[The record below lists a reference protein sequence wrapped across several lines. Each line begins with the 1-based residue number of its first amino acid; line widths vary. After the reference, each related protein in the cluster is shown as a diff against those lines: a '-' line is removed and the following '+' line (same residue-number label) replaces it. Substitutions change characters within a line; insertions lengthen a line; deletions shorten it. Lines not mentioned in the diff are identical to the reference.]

1 MNEAIDLIKKSAK
14 AQAYISNRD
23 DLYYGLLRFGP
34 IIFYLPPQTQDSA
47 FNLDLLAIAMRKD
60 FQYKKQFNR
69 LYVN

>member
-34 IIFYLPPQTQDSA
+34 IIFHLPPQTQDSA
-47 FNLDLLAIAMRKD
+47 FNLDLLAIAM
-60 FQYKKQFNR
+60 
-69 LYVN
+69 